1 MSDQTITTEEAQSP
15 VEPAPTTVQLQLGDI
30 VMALKVIQVAASRGA
45 FPAEEFT
52 QVGGMYDR
60 IYAFLRDSGAIK
72 PPGEPVPAEQQPAE

>member
-1 MSDQTITTEEAQSP
+1 
-15 VEPAPTTVQLQLGDI
+15 
-30 VMALKVIQVAASRGA
+30 MALKVIQVAASRGA

-60 IYAFLRDSGAIK
+60 VYAFLRDSGAIK